1 MATKKLESLE
11 SSLGLRFKDR
21 GLLKQALVHRSFLNE
36 QGGSTLDSYE
46 RMEFLG
52 DAVLELV
59 ISTELYDALPQVT
72 EGELTK
78 GRSALVCRP
87 SLAKVARRLS
97 LGDYLSL
104 GKGEKGSGGQQR
116 ESILEEVFESV
127 VAAVYLDQGYE
138 VARRFILSALE
149 PELSDYCRQGKTPE
163 NPKSQLQ
170 ETLQG
175 QGISTPRYQVVS
187 IDGPDH
193 QPRFTVAVL
202 VGDAVLA
209 QGTGSKKADAE
220 RAAAQEALA
229 QYEASRQTSPKGEAQ
244 ATDSDTRPVTG
255 KPAATETHNRETHN
269 RETHN
274 RTLPRKSRASNYKDG
289 HRAELCSHS
298 SNATEKPTKNEP
310 PRESSAAGNAGSG
323 VFSMFSAPLTWMKGF
338 GKSLKKS

>member
-1 MATKKLESLE
+1 MAIKELESLE

-36 QGGSTLDSYE
+36 QGGSSLDSYE

-59 ISTELYDALPQVT
+59 ISTELYHNLPRVT

-138 VARRFILSALE
+138 AARRFILSALE

-202 VGDAVLA
+202 VDDKVLA
-209 QGTGSKKADAE
+209 QGMGSKKADAE

-229 QYEASRQTSPKGEAQ
+229 QYEASRQISPETREAIQ
-244 ATDSDTRPVTG
+244 KTDTPSKTG
-255 KPAATETHNRETHN
+255 TPSFAKTQSPTQSRNTNA
-269 RETHN
+269 
-274 RTLPRKSRASNYKDG
+274 RKYKDRD
-289 HRAELCSHS
+289 RATLCSHS

>member
-1 MATKKLESLE
+1 MAIKEPESVE

-36 QGGSTLDSYE
+36 QGGSSLDSYE

-59 ISTELYDALPQVT
+59 ISTELYHNLPRVT

-78 GRSALVCRP
+78 GRSALVCRS

-138 VARRFILSALE
+138 AARRFILSALE

-202 VGDAVLA
+202 VDDKVLA
-209 QGTGSKKADAE
+209 QGMGSKKADAE

-229 QYEASRQTSPKGEAQ
+229 QYEASRQISPETREAIQ
-244 ATDSDTRPVTG
+244 KTDTPSKTG
-255 KPAATETHNRETHN
+255 TPSFAKTQSQTQSRNTNA
-269 RETHN
+269 
-274 RTLPRKSRASNYKDG
+274 RKYKDRD
-289 HRAELCSHS
+289 RATLCSHS
-298 SNATEKPTKNEP
+298 SNATAKPTKNEP

>member
-1 MATKKLESLE
+1 LAIKEPESLE

-36 QGGSTLDSYE
+36 QGGSSLDSYE

-59 ISTELYDALPQVT
+59 ISTELYHNLPRVT

-138 VARRFILSALE
+138 AARRFILSALE

-202 VGDAVLA
+202 VDDKVLA
-209 QGTGSKKADAE
+209 QGMGSKKADAE

-229 QYEASRQTSPKGEAQ
+229 QYEASHQISPETREAIQ
-244 ATDSDTRPVTG
+244 KTDTPSKQIHPPKPARRRLPKLKARHNPAIPTPENIRTGTAPHYALILPTRP
-255 KPAATETHNRETHN
+255 RSQQ
-269 RETHN
+269 
-274 RTLPRKSRASNYKDG
+274 RTNHRGSQAQPGTLVRAYSQ
-289 HRAELCSHS
+289 CS
-298 SNATEKPTKNEP
+298 
-310 PRESSAAGNAGSG
+310 
-323 VFSMFSAPLTWMKGF
+323 PL
-338 GKSLKKS
+338 L

>member
-1 MATKKLESLE
+1 MAIKELESLE

-36 QGGSTLDSYE
+36 QGGSSLDSYE

-59 ISTELYDALPQVT
+59 ISTELYHNLPRVT

-138 VARRFILSALE
+138 AARRFILSALE

-175 QGISTPRYQVVS
+175 QGSSTPRYQVVS

-202 VGDAVLA
+202 VDDKVLA
-209 QGTGSKKADAE
+209 QGMGSKKADAE

-229 QYEASRQTSPKGEAQ
+229 QYEASHQISPETREAVQKTDTTSK
-244 ATDSDTRPVTG
+244 TG
-255 KPAATETHNRETHN
+255 TPTFAKTQSPTQSRNTNA
-269 RETHN
+269 
-274 RTLPRKSRASNYKDG
+274 RKYKDRD
-289 HRAELCSHS
+289 RATLCSHS